1 VVQPVSSAE
10 SWLRIPAGL
19 YEFLDAETILR
30 DRGCTPPQIGRLS
43 GELGRDLLLVAR
55 GESHEPD
62 TIDAHFGPEMR
73 QVRQYSR
80 VADAKLIDDVVES
93 FRKRPVWRHV
103 MENDPTT
110 RQRQQLLAE
119 EGRGRKRRRS

>member
-1 VVQPVSSAE
+1 MSVHKFRRELVENP
-10 SWLRIPAGL
+10 SWAD
-19 YEFLDAETILR
+19 EFLDAETILR

-55 GESHEPD
+55 GESREPE
-62 TIDAHFGPEMR
+62 TIDAHFGTELQ

-93 FRKRPVWRHV
+93 FRKRPIWRQV
-103 MENDPTT
+103 MEDAPTT
-110 RQRQQLLAE
+110 RQRQQLLTE
-119 EGRGRKRRRS
+119 EGRGRKRLRS